1 MTGTM
6 RRIMQSRIS
15 ITDTMRT
22 LRRAAVRLLALWCS
36 VALLAL
42 PAARAAEPDVPFDI
56 QVKLLCAALTYEQT
70 IQKDTKAPLTIGI
83 LYFPGV
89 SHSQDQAEQISK
101 AFSAFKGKTISG
113 RSLNTMMI
121 AFAGNDALT
130 KKLSGHTIQ
139 VLYIADGT
147 TEACRDITRLTQ
159 SLKVLSLTSDVA
171 LVTECQVALAVG
183 LEDNKPRIYLNL
195 PAAQAEGADF
205 SSKLLRVVTIIGEV
219 QR

>member
-1 MTGTM
+1 MIGTM
-6 RRIMQSRIS
+6 RRIMQSSRS
-15 ITDTMRT
+15 ITDTMSR

-42 PAARAAEPDVPFDI
+42 PAARAAEPDVPYDI

-70 IQKDTKAPLTIGI
+70 IQKDTTAPLTIGI
-83 LYFPGV
+83 LYFPGIA
-89 SHSQDQAEQISK
+89 HSQDQAEQISK

-113 RSLNTMMI
+113 RSLNTVMI
-121 AFAGNDALT
+121 AFAGNDALS

-147 TEACRDITRLTQ
+147 TEGCRDITRLTQ

-171 LVTECQVALAVG
+171 LVKECRVAIAVG
-183 LEDNKPRIYLNL
+183 LEDNKPRIYMNL

-205 SSKLLRVVTIIGEV
+205 SSKLLRVVTIINEV